1 MKTNYKP
8 VIYLTIVLLIFY
20 CSALF
25 ILIPIYMFNI
35 DINNCSDAV
44 YNTLRVVPNIAEAL
58 LLIILYRNTLK
69 KDFIDFKNNFG
80 NYSDIALKYWIL
92 GFLAMMISNFT
103 INLFSPVEM
112 AANEQGVREIIS
124 AVPIVSLFSI
134 CLMAPIAEELTF
146 RKSFKDCFSSKWL
159 FILIS
164 GIVFGFLHVIGSF
177 GSLYELLY
185 IIPYSALGIAFASA
199 YYKTNNIFVS
209 IFIHCMHNTI
219 LVLLNILL
227 SGVILLWMN
236 QELKKIMI

>member
-1 MKTNYKP
+1 MKNNYKP
-8 VIYLTIVLLIFY
+8 VINLTIVLLIFY

-25 ILIPIYMFNI
+25 ILIPIGLFNI
-35 DINNCSDAV
+35 DLKTCSDAV
-44 YNTLRVVPNIAEAL
+44 YNTLRVIPNIGQAI
-58 LLIILYRNTLK
+58 LLILLYRKTLRNDF
-69 KDFIDFKNNFG
+69 KDFRKNFG

-92 GFLAMMISNFT
+92 GFLGMMVSNFI
-103 INLFSPVEM
+103 INIYSPVEM

-124 AVPIVSLFSI
+124 AVPLVSLFSI

-146 RKSFKDCFSSKWL
+146 RKSFKDCFSGKWT

-185 IIPYSALGIAFASA
+185 IIPYSALGIAFACA
-199 YYKTNNIFVS
+199 YHKTNNIFAS

-219 LVLLNILL
+219 LVLLNIFL
-227 SGVILLWMN
+227 SGVILL
-236 QELKKIMI
+236 